1 MTEGAKG
8 CRTRPRGTNR
18 PAVQDG
24 GEDGAEGGG
33 GGHDDGGGD
42 GGGGDDDLSG
52 DGGGG
57 IFDYDDKDALK
68 KDHTNFQLHLLD

>member
-1 MTEGAKG
+1 M
-8 CRTRPRGTNR
+8 
-18 PAVQDG
+18 QDG

-33 GGHDDGGGD
+33 GGHDDGGD
-42 GGGGDDDLSG
+42 GDDDLSG

>member
-33 GGHDDGGGD
+33 GGHDDGD
-42 GGGGDDDLSG
+42 GGGGGLS
-52 DGGGG
+52 GGGG
-57 IFDYDDKDALK
+57 GDIIDYADEDALK
-68 KDHTNFQLHLLD
+68 QYNPNFQLHLLD